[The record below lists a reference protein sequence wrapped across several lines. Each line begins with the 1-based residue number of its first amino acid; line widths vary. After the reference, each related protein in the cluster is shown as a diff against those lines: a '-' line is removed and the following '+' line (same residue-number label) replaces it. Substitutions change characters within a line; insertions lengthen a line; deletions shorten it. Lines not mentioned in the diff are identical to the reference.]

1 VHFNDVQLQYESLR
15 DEIDRAIGDVLA
27 SGRYILGP
35 RVLAFEEEFARYI
48 RVAEAIGV
56 GSGTDALT
64 ISLRALGVRP
74 GDEVLVPAV
83 SAPATAMAVA
93 TIGAKPVFVDISPDD
108 FTIDPSQCF
117 ERKTARTKAVIPVHL
132 YGMPARLK
140 EIARVGVPVLEDAAQ
155 AHGSYANWGRCGAFG
170 QVAAF
175 SFYPTKNLGT
185 YGDGGMIVTSDFGIA
200 KSSRL
205 LRNYGQRE
213 NYMSDSV
220 GENSRLDEIHAAILR
235 VKLRK
240 LDQWNSRR
248 RAIAAKYREAFEGL
262 RIGLQAETGTSNY
275 HLFVITS
282 PNRDRL
288 RAHLSELDIPTLV
301 HYPHPLHRQKAF
313 AEFQPG
319 RCPNADLLCSR
330 VLSLPMHAFM
340 TEVEVERVIDGV
352 REFCSRG
359 L

>member
-1 VHFNDVQLQYESLR
+1 
-15 DEIDRAIGDVLA
+15 
-27 SGRYILGP
+27 
-35 RVLAFEEEFARYI
+35 
-48 RVAEAIGV
+48 
-56 GSGTDALT
+56 
-64 ISLRALGVRP
+64 
-74 GDEVLVPAV
+74 
-83 SAPATAMAVA
+83 MAVA
-93 TIGAKPVFVDISPDD
+93 TIGAKPVFVDISSDD
-108 FTIDPSQCF
+108 FTIDPAQCF

-140 EIARVGVPVLEDAAQ
+140 EIARVGVPILEDAAQ

-220 GENSRLDEIHAAILR
+220 GENSRLDEMHAAILR

-248 RAIAAKYREAFEGL
+248 RAIAAKYREAFQGL
-262 RIGLQAETGTSNY
+262 PIGLQAGTGTSNY

-282 PNRDRL
+282 PNRDKL
-288 RAHLSELDIPTLV
+288 RAHLSRLDIPTLV

-313 AEFQPG
+313 DEFQPG

-340 TEVEVERVIDGV
+340 TDVEVERVIDGV
-352 REFCSRG
+352 REFCSG